1 MITTCK
7 QCDSGG
13 RANERA
19 RTGIESERAR
29 AVFQN
34 IHSHTGQWTFGCI
47 LSGVGEGGSARNAW
61 DLRKEFSGAWEW
73 QCHGSRQRTLL
84 KRRHNR
90 RACLKT
96 PSLLHRLGFSSFYDS
111 VFQGRE
117 GCFLKNFSKQTN
129 KERIYCCLLP
139 CVLGGRATKR
149 SCEAA
154 CGTLPS
160 TESAFL
166 IHLSGVGPATLTPRQ
181 QVQQASNTFIEG
193 LEVK

>member
-29 AVFQN
+29 AAFQN

-47 LSGVGEGGSARNAW
+47 LSGVGEGGGAGDAW
-61 DLRKEFSGAWEW
+61 DLSKEFSGAWEW
-73 QCHGSRQRTLL
+73 QCQGSRQRTLL

-96 PSLLHRLGFSSFYDS
+96 PSLLLRLSFSSFYDS

-117 GCFLKNFSKQTN
+117 GCFLKNFSKQTQ
-129 KERIYCCLLP
+129 KELLTAP
-139 CVLGGRATKR
+139 PPMRPQ
-149 SCEAA
+149 
-154 CGTLPS
+154 GTQLEIGLPDLNVHLPGSSFGS
-160 TESAFL
+160 T
-166 IHLSGVGPATLTPRQ
+166 
-181 QVQQASNTFIEG
+181 
-193 LEVK
+193 

>member
-96 PSLLHRLGFSSFYDS
+96 PSLLHRLGFSSFYDLFFKDWKAVFSRTSPNKRVKS
-111 VFQGRE
+111 VFTAAS
-117 GCFLKNFSKQTN
+117 FLASSGDAQQSAAAK
-129 KERIYCCLLP
+129 R
-139 CVLGGRATKR
+139 RA
-149 SCEAA
+149 
-154 CGTLPS
+154 
-160 TESAFL
+160 
-166 IHLSGVGPATLTPRQ
+166 
-181 QVQQASNTFIEG
+181 G
-193 LEVK
+193 L

>member
-34 IHSHTGQWTFGCI
+34 IHSHTGQWTFGYI
-47 LSGVGEGGSARNAW
+47 LSGVREGGSSLNAW
-61 DLRKEFSGAWEW
+61 DLRKEFNRAWEW

-90 RACLKT
+90 RACLET
-96 PSLLHRLGFSSFYDS
+96 LSLLHSLSFFCFYDS
-111 VFQGRE
+111 VFEGRE
-117 GCFLKNFSKQTN
+117 RRFLKNFSKQTN
-129 KERIYCCLLP
+129 KERIYRRLLQFIP
-139 CVLGGRATKR
+139 RGEAEHRAAGKN
-149 SCEAA
+149 A
-154 CGTLPS
+154 CGTLAS
-160 TESAFL
+160 TFRAGTIL
-166 IHLSGVGPATLTPRQ
+166 IHLRGVRSATLTP
-181 QVQQASNTFIEG
+181 
-193 LEVK
+193 